1 MKKEI
6 ITSIF
11 VTSISAFGFSLES
24 SGIENGF
31 IKEKH
36 GKFGTQNINGM
47 PSLSIPLKWKNPPKN
62 TKSFALVMQDL
73 DAIPVT
79 GFSWIHWVAIIPGN
93 YSELKENA
101 SLEDKNIVQGV
112 NSWISSMGGL
122 SKAEA
127 SHFGGPAPPDKPHT
141 YNITLYA
148 LDKDISFENGF
159 YLNDLYKE
167 IDGHILE
174 SITLNADY
182 RNK

>member
-73 DAIPVT
+73 DA
-79 GFSWIHWVAIIPGN
+79 
-93 YSELKENA
+93 
-101 SLEDKNIVQGV
+101 
-112 NSWISSMGGL
+112 
-122 SKAEA
+122 
-127 SHFGGPAPPDKPHT
+127 
-141 YNITLYA
+141 
-148 LDKDISFENGF
+148 
-159 YLNDLYKE
+159 
-167 IDGHILE
+167 
-174 SITLNADY
+174 
-182 RNK
+182 